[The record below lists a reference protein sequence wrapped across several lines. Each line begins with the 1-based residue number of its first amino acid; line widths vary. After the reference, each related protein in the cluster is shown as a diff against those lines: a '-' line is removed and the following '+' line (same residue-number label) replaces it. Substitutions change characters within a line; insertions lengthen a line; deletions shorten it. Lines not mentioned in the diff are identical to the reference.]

1 MPVSIGKTY
10 IYITMPAL
18 QSYGWNA
25 HFLRY
30 FETNTTRHLEAAR
43 VLSIQGFIHLLMTE
57 AGNIEA
63 QLSGAL
69 MNNREPED
77 YPKVGDWVLV
87 KRFDE
92 EGIIIDVLPRVNALS
107 RKAPGTQ
114 STRQVLAAN
123 IDAAFIVQGL
133 DRDYNLMRLQRYL
146 QQIVQC
152 HIQPIVILNKADLV
166 PDPETYRKAVEDLGY
181 NCPVVLTS
189 ALQPAEQEAWASQY
203 LLPRHTYI
211 LLGSSGVGKS
221 KLLNSLLGYRLQEE
235 GATSAAN
242 NKGKHTTTARHLV
255 MLPNGSM
262 IIDVPGMREFG
273 VTGESGS
280 EGVFHPLIVELAP
293 QCRFGDCTHQH
304 EPGCAVIAAVRNGT
318 LPGPVYRSY
327 LKLLREQY
335 HFQASEAD
343 KKRNIKQLTKLVK
356 QVVKHRKN
364 NKY

>member
-1 MPVSIGKTY
+1 
-10 IYITMPAL
+10 MPAL
-18 QSYGWNA
+18 QLYGWNE
-25 HFLRY
+25 HFMRH
-30 FETNTTRHLEAAR
+30 FETNTSQHLEAAR
-43 VLSIQGFIHLLMTE
+43 VLSIQGFKHLLITE
-57 AGNIEA
+57 TGNLEA
-63 QLSGAL
+63 QLAGAL
-69 MNNREPED
+69 MNSREPEA

-87 KRFDE
+87 RRYDE
-92 EGIIIDVLPRVNALS
+92 EGIIIDTLPRINELS

-123 IDAAFIVQGL
+123 IDTAFIVQGL

-152 HIQPIVILNKADLV
+152 HIQPVVILNKADLV
-166 PDPETYRKAVEDLGY
+166 PDPETYRQAVQELGY

-189 ALQPAEQEAWASQY
+189 ALDQAQQEAWTRQY

-221 KLLNSLLGYRLQEE
+221 TLLNSLLGYRLQEE
-235 GATSAAN
+235 GTTSTAN

-255 MLPNGSM
+255 LLPNGSM
-262 IIDVPGMREFG
+262 IIDAPGMREFG

-280 EGVFHPLIVELAP
+280 EGVHHPLIDQLAP

-304 EPGCAVIAAVRNGT
+304 EPGCAVIAAVHKGA
-318 LPGPVYRSY
+318 LPEPVYRSY

-335 HFQASEAD
+335 HFRASEAE
-343 KKRNIKQLTKLVK
+343 KRRNEKQFAKIAK
-356 QVVKHRKN
+356 QVSRHRKDR
-364 NKY
+364 KY

>member
-1 MPVSIGKTY
+1 MHHFEH
-10 IYITMPAL
+10 
-18 QSYGWNA
+18 NA
-25 HFLRY
+25 AQ
-30 FETNTTRHLEAAR
+30 HLEAAR
-43 VLSIQGFIHLLMTE
+43 VLSIQGFKHLLIT
-57 AGNIEA
+57 ATGNLGA
-63 QLSGAL
+63 QLAGAL
-69 MNNREPED
+69 MNSREPED

-87 KRFDE
+87 KRYDA
-92 EGIIIDVLPRVNALS
+92 EGIIIDTLPRINALS

-133 DRDYNLMRLQRYL
+133 DRDFNLMRLQRYL

-152 HIQPIVILNKADLV
+152 NIRPVVILNKADLV
-166 PDPETYRKAVEDLGY
+166 PDPETYRQAVQELGY

-189 ALQPAEQEAWASQY
+189 ALQPSQDEWARQY
-203 LLPRHTYI
+203 LLPQHTYI

-221 KLLNSLLGYRLQEE
+221 TLLNSLLGYRLQEE
-235 GATSAAN
+235 GATSTAN

-255 MLPNGSM
+255 LLPNGSM

-273 VTGESGS
+273 VTD
-280 EGVFHPLIVELAP
+280 EGAGDGAFHPQIDALAP

-304 EPGCAVIAAVRNGT
+304 EPGCAVTAAVRNGD
-318 LPGPVYRSY
+318 LPEPVYRSY

>member
-1 MPVSIGKTY
+1 MPT
-10 IYITMPAL
+10 L
-18 QSYGWNA
+18 QLYGWNE
-25 HFLRY
+25 HFMRH
-30 FETNTTRHLEAAR
+30 FETKTSQDLEAAR
-43 VLSIQGFIHLLMTE
+43 VLSIQGFKHLLITGT
-57 AGNIEA
+57 GNVEA
-63 QLSGAL
+63 QLAGAL
-69 MNNREPED
+69 INSRDPEA

-87 KRFDE
+87 KRYEE
-92 EGIIIDVLPRVNALS
+92 EGIIIDTLPRINELS

-114 STRQVLAAN
+114 NTRQVLAAN

-152 HIQPIVILNKADLV
+152 NIQPVIILNKADLV
-166 PDPETYRKAVEDLGY
+166 PDPETYRQAVQELGY

-189 ALQPAEQEAWASQY
+189 ALNQAQQGEWTSQY

-221 KLLNSLLGYRLQEE
+221 TLLNSLLGYRLQEE
-235 GATSAAN
+235 GTTSTSN

-255 MLPNGSM
+255 LLPNGSM

-280 EGVFHPLIVELAP
+280 EGVHHPLIDELAP
-293 QCRFGDCTHQH
+293 NCRFGDCTHQQ
-304 EPGCAVIAAVRNGT
+304 EPGCAITAAVRNGT
-318 LPGPVYRSY
+318 LPELVYRSY

-335 HFQASEAD
+335 HFQASEVD
-343 KKRNIKQLTKLVK
+343 KRRNEKQFTKMAR
-356 QVVKHRKN
+356 QIFKHRKDS
-364 NKY
+364 KY